1 MTDTSNDATTAD
13 PPRQRICQNCGA
25 PLLGDHCYACGQPVK
40 GLVRHFSSILGD
52 FFDSVLNID
61 SRLFRTIGPLLFKPG
76 QLTLAYF
83 AGHRV
88 RYVSPVRLF
97 FFLSIVT
104 FFIAQLTFNF
114 DGGDVRFN
122 GGAEDSI
129 SRATTVIEV
138 ERVRD
143 EGLKEIAEARD
154 SIPANV
160 PGARAGVDVAADAI
174 RDKAGARIA
183 ELRQATASGKPP
195 PVASDDD
202 KPTFM
207 LFGDDKP
214 WDPVTN
220 PVKLAWLPDF
230 ANDWVNAQV
239 SRAEKNI
246 ARMQEDPNL
255 FKDAVLSAVP
265 ATLFVLLPVFALM
278 LKLAYAFKRRLYME
292 HLIVALH
299 SHAFL
304 CLALLLMFVLNA
316 LDNGL
321 GVHEGAAQTFFNLAV
336 AVLWIWMLLYLLLM
350 QKRVYAQ
357 GWPMTLLKYCVLGV
371 SYFVLL
377 SLGAGFT
384 VLASLV
390 WM

>member
-1 MTDTSNDATTAD
+1 MTDTTIDATTAD
-13 PPRQRICQNCGA
+13 PPSQRACQNCGA

-61 SRLFRTIGPLLFKPG
+61 SRVFRTLGPLLFKPG
-76 QLTLAYF
+76 KLTLDYF

-104 FFIAQLTFNF
+104 FFIAQLTLNF
-114 DGGDVRFN
+114 DGGEVSFN

-129 SRATTVIEV
+129 SRATTVPEV

-143 EGLKEIAEARD
+143 LGLKELAEARD

-160 PGARAGVDVAADAI
+160 PGARTGVDVAADVI
-174 RDKAGARIA
+174 RDKAAARIA
-183 ELRQATASGKPP
+183 ELQEAAASGKPP
-195 PVASDDD
+195 PVAGDDD
-202 KPTFM
+202 KPTM
-207 LFGDDKP
+207 ILFGDDEP
-214 WDPVTN
+214 WNAVTN
-220 PVKLAWLPDF
+220 PVKLAWLPAF

-255 FKDAVLSAVP
+255 FKDAALSAVP

-304 CLALLLMFVLNA
+304 CLALLLMFVLTMLERWIAPQAGA
-316 LDNGL
+316 LQSLFGWL
-321 GVHEGAAQTFFNLAV
+321 EAAV
-336 AVLWIWMLLYLLLM
+336 WVWMPLYLLLM